1 MADFAHLEIRI
12 TATGAKAARDAV
24 RGIDDDVNKV
34 TQNLNQN
41 KLDKPFFDAR
51 NAITAMKT
59 ALSGLALGVAAREV
73 IQFTDAWTN
82 ASNQLR
88 LYSTDA
94 IQLAKTQKDL
104 LALANNS
111 RADFGATATLFSRI
125 ARSTQELGLEYSELL
140 GVTETINKAFA
151 ASGATATEAENA
163 IRQLAQG
170 LAAGALRGDEF
181 NSVAEQAPA
190 IMEAIADYT
199 GMAIGE
205 LRAFAAEGKI
215 SAELV
220 VEALQSASDAIGE
233 DFANSV
239 ESFGSKLQKASNNLQ
254 AFFGGVESNYGTI
267 GKFGDAIVL
276 LSENMDIVAAASTGL
291 AASWTAGLF
300 PAIAGIT
307 GPIGIAVGG
316 FATLVASL
324 DGVIESS
331 REAQAALLDQ
341 LESEGLGSIDEE
353 MADLIERMNAARDQ
367 GFADSVKATFGFGD
381 DYRVLMGQLEELIAL
396 REQVFNET
404 NAPPVQDAH
413 VQARTEALKAESEA
427 QASLAKNIERTNEAM
442 ADYQKEASGYI
453 RSLIE
458 ELDSATFSQS
468 LNDLEVELNLS
479 VAEVDFLA
487 THSQG
492 ISEVAEVSREAA
504 LGTLGL
510 AAAIAGLGQEII
522 DQDAHV
528 QAWKDNI
535 EDAFTQPGGDAPF
548 PAQDPARIKYVE
560 DQTAAQEEFTKALT
574 KTDKALNNMYEN
586 IQREWGNEIYNLL
599 DEGQFR
605 FENFFDAVLDGFKRL
620 VAEMIAA
627 DLMNAV
633 FGVGQGGNITGLING
648 IFGGGSSSP
657 GQAVTN
663 SIVGQGGNGII
674 GSAVNGI
681 VSGGGFGDWFSGVFG
696 NGYGTSTTLVG
707 PPTQAAASGSGFGSN
722 LVNAGINVAAG
733 VAGNYVGTEI
743 GEAVSGK
750 QAESNWG
757 ATSGAIIGST
767 LGPIGTIIGSTIG
780 SFVDVLSG
788 GDGYV
793 RTNAG
798 LLTAPTPGADPN
810 RTFAVTPFESGF
822 APTGFTRRGT
832 QADANQIIDI
842 FRFIDSSAVEW
853 INALGGSIDLTG
865 QSLDGLNED
874 GQFGTRGTFLGIGGK
889 TEDFDAQLLYFGKQ
903 IFARSDLPSDI
914 KARIAGV
921 TSQDQLSTVL
931 QEELAKLNAAT
942 VAEPAVEAL
951 EQAAEPTLSQQYQS
965 YINSNLDKFVNK
977 GMLIDQTFG
986 REWALQLL
994 SAVNTDS
1001 AGKFLEPTLTASEA
1015 GQLSNLAQ
1023 NAPVSDVVD
1032 FFVNN
1037 PDIFTASGLGADEII
1052 GALGSREGLS
1062 MEDSQIKYAAEVDRL
1077 RSEMALVRER
1087 MTRMVQIIS
1096 DWNID
1101 GMPAERA

>member
-12 TATGAKAARDAV
+12 TVTGAKAARDAV
-24 RGIDDDVNKV
+24 RGIDDDVDKV

-59 ALSGLALGVAAREV
+59 ALGGLALGVASREV

-94 IQLAKTQKDL
+94 TQLAKTQKDL

-125 ARSTQELGLEYSELL
+125 ARSTQELGLEYNELL

-215 SAELV
+215 SSELV

-239 ESFGSKLQKASNNLQ
+239 ESFGAKLQKASNNLQ

-316 FATLVASL
+316 FATLIASL

-341 LESEGLGSIDEE
+341 LESEGLGSIDQE

-413 VQARTEALKAESEA
+413 ALQWAAAMTEQAEAQERITEAIEQQNQAYARQKTLAEA
-427 QASLAKNIERTNEAM
+427 LA
-442 ADYQKEASGYI
+442 G
-453 RSLIE
+453 
-458 ELDSATFSQS
+458 ELLAI
-468 LNDLEVELNLS
+468 DLEK
-479 VAEVDFLA
+479 
-487 THSQG
+487 Q
-492 ISEVAEVSREAA
+492 
-504 LGTLGL
+504 
-510 AAAIAGLGQEII
+510 
-522 DQDAHV
+522 
-528 QAWKDNI
+528 I
-535 EDAFTQPGGDAPF
+535 EDAINQVDINLGGLSDKTLDSLRKHAELIEASAPDLVAGLTAWAKSIEALGEEYRVTHGFITEFDLTIPDVPNVPGADAPF

-605 FENFFDAVLDGFKRL
+605 FENFFDAVLDGFKRM

-633 FGVGQGGNITGLING
+633 FGVGQGGNVAGLLSGLFGGNQSVGGSVVNGVVQGAVSGNG
-648 IFGGGSSSP
+648 IFGG
-657 GQAVTN
+657 V
-663 SIVGQGGNGII
+663 
-674 GSAVNGI
+674 GSAVGSI
-681 VSGGGFGDWFSGVFG
+681 VSGVTGGASSLLGAIIPGGANSMVSA
-696 NGYGTSTTLVG
+696 GT
-707 PPTQAAASGSGFGSN
+707 AASG
-722 LVNAGINVAAG
+722 LA
-733 VAGNYVGTEI
+733 
-743 GEAVSGK
+743 
-750 QAESNWG
+750 
-757 ATSGAIIGST
+757 SGAAAMLSNPATWLIG
-767 LGPIGTIIGSTIG
+767 
-780 SFVDVLSG
+780 G
-788 GDGYV
+788 GLLLANSEMFNNPDGYV
-793 RTNAG
+793 RTNSG
-798 LLTAPTPGADPN
+798 MLVAPTPGADPS
-810 RTFAVTPFESGF
+810 RTFAVTPFESGL
-822 APTGFTRRGT
+822 APLGFNRRGT
-832 QADANQIIDI
+832 QADANAIIDQ
-842 FRFIDSSAVEW
+842 FRFIDSAAVDW
-853 INALGGSIDLTG
+853 IEALGGSVNLQG
-865 QSLDGLNED
+865 QALDGLNED
-874 GQFGTRGTFLGIGGK
+874 GQFGTAGTFLGIGGK
-889 TEDFDAQLLYFGKQ
+889 TQDFDKQLLYFAKQ
-903 IFARSDLPSDI
+903 IFNRSDLPSDI
-914 KARIAGV
+914 KSRIAGV

-965 YINSNLDKFVNK
+965 YINSNLDQFVNK